1 MMLFAR
7 IFSLLFLATTL
18 LAQDAPEKAPELEK
32 AEPAVEQVESA
43 PEAPPA
49 DPDVPKAPEAPK
61 PDQPAEPAEP
71 DWDPTKEDPAGT
83 TTAPEKPRRQKNWNR
98 AQPGRHVFGQDIVI
112 GPNETVHELVLLGGS
127 VDIQGEVERD
137 VVAIGGSIKV
147 SGTVGGDV
155 VVVGGKGT
163 FSGHVDGDTVI
174 VAGQGE
180 FSDTAHLNGD
190 AVFLGG
196 PFNISP
202 NATIDG
208 HREIIPFGDVLPHIE
223 WLKKYLVSGPLLGRW
238 LTFDLGWPWVIAGTF
253 AAIYFGLLLVFPAAA
268 RAVYTALEERPV
280 TSIFSGLLSLIL
292 FAPLTFLL
300 IISIVGIIVIPFLKI
315 SLLLALLFGKVGV
328 ICLIGR
334 GFARTSGASKL
345 HVPFLAFLVGAAIL
359 TLSYAIPFFGIF
371 AWAMA
376 TVFGLGGAIVALANT
391 FKREEAKVQPVPV
404 TVSTIRPTPKNFST
418 GTVPGASEPLPGAT
432 FGSGGAATLAATA
445 VAPDI
450 SSLNP
455 NDTLLLPR
463 AGFWKRFLAA
473 LLDHLLLMGVV
484 IALPLIGAALYLPIM
499 VAYFVGMWTWKGT
512 TVGSLLLG
520 LKLIRTD
527 GSPVTFSVAFV
538 RSLLSFFSFA
548 VGCLGFLW
556 AAWDTEKQ
564 TWHDKIAGTV
574 VVKMPRELAL
584 V

>member
-1 MMLFAR
+1 MNPALR
-7 IFSLLFLATTL
+7 G
-18 LAQDAPEKAPELEK
+18 EKEIVVLWFGPINYFQRLE
-32 AEPAVEQVESA
+32 
-43 PEAPPA
+43 
-49 DPDVPKAPEAPK
+49 
-61 PDQPAEPAEP
+61 
-71 DWDPTKEDPAGT
+71 G
-83 TTAPEKPRRQKNWNR
+83 
-98 AQPGRHVFGQDIVI
+98 
-112 GPNETVHELVLLGGS
+112 
-127 VDIQGEVERD
+127 
-137 VVAIGGSIKV
+137 
-147 SGTVGGDV
+147 
-155 VVVGGKGT
+155 
-163 FSGHVDGDTVI
+163 
-174 VAGQGE
+174 
-180 FSDTAHLNGD
+180 
-190 AVFLGG
+190 
-196 PFNISP
+196 
-202 NATIDG
+202 
-208 HREIIPFGDVLPHIE
+208 
-223 WLKKYLVSGPLLGRW
+223 
-238 LTFDLGWPWVIAGTF
+238 
-253 AAIYFGLLLVFPAAA
+253 
-268 RAVYTALEERPV
+268 
-280 TSIFSGLLSLIL
+280 
-292 FAPLTFLL
+292 
-300 IISIVGIIVIPFLKI
+300 
-315 SLLLALLFGKVGV
+315 
-328 ICLIGR
+328 
-334 GFARTSGASKL
+334 
-345 HVPFLAFLVGAAIL
+345 GAAIL

-445 VAPDI
+445 VAPGI

-473 LLDHLLLMGVV
+473 LLDHLLLIGVV